1 MKPKYKEKSE
11 LCYIVTNSYIV
22 YIETEDIY
30 FDIAKYV
37 ETRFDNLNN
46 GLVRPLSKGK
56 NKKVIGVVKDELGLK
71 IMKEFAVLRT
81 KNIAI

>member
-1 MKPKYKEKSE
+1 MVWLLETKNKENSK
-11 LCYIVTNSYIV
+11 LCYIVTDSYIV

-30 FDIAKYV
+30 SDIAKYV

-56 NKKVIGVVKDELGLK
+56 K
-71 IMKEFAVLRT
+71 
-81 KNIAI
+81 